1 MYYLLL
7 FHCNNDFMNTSQ
19 HYVICT
25 LPVVSSN
32 DILLQMEDELDME
45 VELERELAA
54 EQEELLEEEET
65 EAGLQQALDRDKQQQ
80 QVKKPLNKVL
90 SLPANFTFSSP
101 RSSVD
106 IQEGKSLSRICSDSC
121 LSYSTR

>member
-1 MYYLLL
+1 
-7 FHCNNDFMNTSQ
+7 MNTYQ
-19 HYVICT
+19 CYVICT
-25 LPVVSSN
+25 LPVMYSN

-54 EQEELLEEEET
+54 EQEELLEEEEA
-65 EAGLQQALDRDKQQQ
+65 EAGLQQALDRDKQQQQ

-101 RSSVD
+101 RGSVD
-106 IQEGKSLSRICSDSC
+106 IQEGMSLSRICSDSC